1 MLNSMSSKVLT
12 SEYCKNTFLI
22 QPFVNF
28 SVGKIVARRI

>member
-1 MLNSMSSKVLT
+1 MLNSMLSEMLT

-28 SVGKIVARRI
+28 SVGKL

>member
-1 MLNSMSSKVLT
+1 MLNSMSSEVLT

-28 SVGKIVARRI
+28 SMGKIVAQRM